1 MPYQCSANHS
11 LWPKQARPPRAKQ
24 SALVMGSFGVGV
36 IASILAYNVVAEI
49 SPSAQEATQPTVVAY
64 GPVYA
69 TPSAPGPISVEA
81 ANSTTARPVVAK
93 LPSTSAPPAVVSLET
108 DGRGGEARG
117 SGAPAGGFTTP
128 LAAPIKAAEFT
139 KPAAEPSPQ
148 PAEAKPADEAPVVAA
163 APEAKPAAPERPRV
177 VQKKRSQPGQYAR
190 YRNAPVFPFFGALFG
205 QRG

>member
-1 MPYQCSANHS
+1 
-11 LWPKQARPPRAKQ
+11 
-24 SALVMGSFGVGV
+24 MGSFGVGV
-36 IASILAYNVVAEI
+36 IASILAYNVVSEI

-64 GPVYA
+64 APVYA
-69 TPSAPGPISVEA
+69 TPSAPTPISVEA
-81 ANSTTARPVVAK
+81 ANPTTASPVAAK

-108 DGRGGEARG
+108 DGRGGEPRG

-148 PAEAKPADEAPVVAA
+148 PAEAKPADETPVVAA

-177 VQKKRSQPGQYAR
+177 VQKRRSQPNQYAR
-190 YRNAPVFPFFGALFG
+190 NRNVPVFPFFGALFG
-205 QRG
+205 HRG